1 MAGEEKYP
9 AADGK
14 QEADSPLHPET
25 CSGILLDKAFPD
37 VIFPNHE
44 DFTLLPKSEG
54 FGTIRLR
61 FLVGDSKRVTDRAWV
76 GMRLIGGSRS

>member
-14 QEADSPLHPET
+14 QEADSPGRLEAG
-25 CSGILLDKAFPD
+25 SRIFLDKVFLA
-37 VIFPNHE
+37 VIFADHKYT
-44 DFTLLPKSEG
+44 TLLVSEG
-54 FGTIRLR
+54 FGTHRPR
-61 FLVGDSKRVTDRAWV
+61 FLICDCKRVTDRAWV